1 MLPARAYGR
10 QAEGAAMADGIG
22 FSSAVDRALI
32 VAALAHQSKLRKGT
46 DIPYIMHPFHVGL
59 ILQRYGYPEEVVV
72 AGFLHDVVEDMP
84 FGDHAL
90 QERIAATFPGAEFP
104 TGVRLETFREAFLGF
119 MDSQFGPTVMN
130 LVMLVTEPKNDGSP
144 PRVWRERKERQL
156 EHLARAAPEG
166 AALKAAD
173 LLHNIR
179 SVLRDLR
186 RDGAPVMKRFNAG
199 PAETLWWYET
209 ASHRAVERLERGHG
223 LGTEV
228 LDAVRELRETLQNL
242 GLT

>member
-1 MLPARAYGR
+1 MEDR
-10 QAEGAAMADGIG
+10 IG

-32 VAALAHQSKLRKGT
+32 VAALAHHSKRRKGT
-46 DIPYIMHPFHVGL
+46 EIPYIMHPFHVGL

-90 QERIAATFPGAEFP
+90 QGRIAATFPGAEFP
-104 TGVRLETFREAFLGF
+104 TGVGLETFRKAFLQF
-119 MDSQFGPTVMN
+119 MDTQFGPAVME
-130 LVMLVTEPKNDGSP
+130 LVTLVTEPKNDGSP
-144 PRVWRERKERQL
+144 PKVWRERKQCQL
-156 EHLARAAPEG
+156 KHLAVAAPDG

-179 SVLRDLR
+179 SVLRDLK

-199 PAETLWWYET
+199 PEDTLWWYES
-209 ASHRAVERLERGHG
+209 ASRLAAERLEQGHG
-223 LGTEV
+223 LAAEV

-242 GLT
+242 RLA